1 VYFAGITLSFFASLW
16 IIDRYVKRQLDND
29 KEKARRE
36 NEETKKIEEEV
47 KQEYLLSKKSNFNK
61 DGEGIIE

>member
-1 VYFAGITLSFFASLW
+1 M
-16 IIDRYVKRQLDND
+16 KRQLDND
-29 KEKARRE
+29 KQKARRE